1 MMQKPASRRA
11 KISTAPRSL
20 RKRAATKERHAMETT
35 PHNPARRRLL
45 AGSAGALA
53 AAGLGA
59 SGIARASDA
68 PAKPAA
74 AAAKPLPP
82 YAAWKDADSV
92 IVHTPNTIETRR
104 SAFGDGVITPS
115 RQLYVRNNL
124 PPPNPSI
131 LDDRDAWTVEIL
143 GVKQPRTLT
152 VGELKTL
159 GVETL
164 ATVLQCSGNGRK
176 FFPHKPS
183 GTPWEVGAAGCVM
196 WTGIPVRTLVEYLGG
211 VEGAPGYMTGTGGE
225 TLPEGLDPKT
235 LAVERSVPREAMQ
248 DALLAWEMNN
258 EPLSLAHGGPLR
270 LIVPGYTGVNN
281 VKYIKRLAF
290 TAEQSPAKIQ
300 QTSYRMAPMGSK
312 PGPDNPSVWGMEPKS
327 WITTPGSDGQAV
339 KAGRAVVRGVA
350 FGGMHAVK
358 RVDVSI
364 DGGKTWK
371 QAALIGP
378 DLGKYAW
385 RQFALPVE
393 LSAGQRMLMSRVED
407 TEGRVQVE
415 MRVENVDG
423 YVNSSWRDHALTVNV
438 S

>member
-1 MMQKPASRRA
+1 
-11 KISTAPRSL
+11 
-20 RKRAATKERHAMETT
+20 METT
-35 PHNPARRRLL
+35 PHNPGRRRLL

-59 SGIARASDA
+59 TGVARASDA
-68 PAKPAA
+68 AKPVAT
-74 AAAKPLPP
+74 AAKPLPP

-92 IVHTPNTIETRR
+92 IVHSANTIETRR

-115 RQLYVRNNL
+115 RELYVRNNL
-124 PPPNPSI
+124 PPPDASI
-131 LDDRDAWTVEIL
+131 LDDRDAWTVEIQ
-143 GVKQPRTLT
+143 GVKQPRTLSL
-152 VGELKTL
+152 GELKTL
-159 GVETL
+159 GVDTL
-164 ATVLQCSGNGRK
+164 ATVLQCSGNGRG

-183 GTPWEVGAAGCVM
+183 GTQWEVGAAGCVM

-211 VEGAPGYMTGTGGE
+211 VEGTPTYMTGTGGE

-235 LAVERSVPREAMQ
+235 LLVERSVPREAMQ
-248 DALLAWEMNN
+248 DAMLAWEMNN

-300 QTSYRMAPMGSK
+300 QSSYRLAPMDAK
-312 PGPDNPSVWGMEPKS
+312 PGPQHPSAWAMDPKS
-327 WITTPGSDGQAV
+327 WITAPGADGQAV
-339 KAGRAVVRGVA
+339 KAGRALVRGVA
-350 FGGMHAVK
+350 FGGMHGVK
-358 RVDVSI
+358 QVDVSV

-371 QAALIGP
+371 LAALVGP

-393 LSAGQRMLMSRVED
+393 LSAGQHTLVSRVED
-407 TEGRVQVE
+407 TEGNVQVE
-415 MRVENVDG
+415 TRFENVRG
-423 YVNSSWRDHALTVNV
+423 YLNSSWRDHALTINV

>member
-1 MMQKPASRRA
+1 
-11 KISTAPRSL
+11 
-20 RKRAATKERHAMETT
+20 METT
-35 PHNPARRRLL
+35 PRNPARRRLL
-45 AGSAGALA
+45 AGSASALA

-74 AAAKPLPP
+74 APAAAPAAKPAAASTAKPLPA

-92 IVHTPNTIETRR
+92 IVHSANTIETRR
-104 SAFGDGVITPS
+104 SAFGDGIITPS

-124 PPPNPSI
+124 PPPDAAI
-131 LDDRDAWTVEIL
+131 LNDRDGWKVEIQ

-152 VGELKTL
+152 VGDLKTL
-159 GVETL
+159 GVESI
-164 ATVLQCSGNGRK
+164 ATVLQCSGNGRG

-196 WTGIPVRTLVEYLGG
+196 WTGVPVRTLVEYLGG
-211 VEGAPGYMTGTGGE
+211 LDGTPAFMTGTGGE
-225 TLPEGLDPKT
+225 VLPEGLDPKS
-235 LAVERSVPREAMQ
+235 LLVERSVPREAMQ
-248 DALLAWEMNN
+248 DAMLAWEMNG

-300 QTSYRMAPMGSK
+300 QTGYRLTPMDAK
-312 PGPDNPSVWGMEPKS
+312 PSPDQPSVWAMEPKS
-327 WITTPGSDGQAV
+327 WINAPGANGQAV
-339 KAGRAVVRGVA
+339 KAGRVVVRGVA

-393 LSAGQRMLMSRVED
+393 LTAGQHMLVSRVED
-407 TEGRVQVE
+407 TQGNVQVE
-415 MRVENVDG
+415 NRFENAPG
-423 YVNSSWRDHALTVNV
+423 YINSSWRDHGLAVNV

>member
-1 MMQKPASRRA
+1 
-11 KISTAPRSL
+11 
-20 RKRAATKERHAMETT
+20 METT
-35 PHNPARRRLL
+35 PHNPTRRRLL

-59 SGIARASDA
+59 PTLARAADA

-74 AAAKPLPP
+74 PAAKALPP

-92 IVHTPNTIETRR
+92 IVHSANTIETKR
-104 SAFGDGVITPS
+104 SAFGDGIITPS

-124 PPPNPSI
+124 PPPDPSI
-131 LDDRDAWTVEIL
+131 LDDRDAWKVEIA

-152 VGELKTL
+152 LGDLKTL
-159 GVETL
+159 GVESL
-164 ATVLQCSGNGRK
+164 ATVLQCSGNGRGY
-176 FFPHKPS
+176 FPHKPS
-183 GTPWEVGAAGCVM
+183 GTPWQVGAAGCVM

-211 VEGAPGYMTGTGGE
+211 LEGAPAYMTGTGGE
-225 TLPEGLDPKT
+225 TLPAGLDPNS
-235 LAVERSVPREAMQ
+235 LLVERSVPREAMQ
-248 DALLAWEMNN
+248 DAMLAWGMNN
-258 EPLSLAHGGPLR
+258 EPLTLAHGGPLR

-300 QTSYRMAPMGSK
+300 QTGYRLTPMDAK
-312 PGPDNPSVWGMEPKS
+312 PDPSQPSVWAMDPKS
-327 WITTPGSDGQAV
+327 WITGPGADGQPV

-358 RVDVSI
+358 QVDVSI

-393 LSAGQRMLMSRVED
+393 LSAGQHMLVSRVQD
-407 TEGRVQVE
+407 TQGNVQVE
-415 MRVENVDG
+415 VRSDNAPG

>member
-1 MMQKPASRRA
+1 
-11 KISTAPRSL
+11 
-20 RKRAATKERHAMETT
+20 METT

-59 SGIARASDA
+59 PGLALAADA
-68 PAKPAA
+68 AKPAA
-74 AAAKPLPP
+74 TAAKPLPP

-92 IVHTPNTIETRR
+92 IVHSANTIETRR
-104 SAFGDGVITPS
+104 GAFGDGVITPS

-124 PPPNPSI
+124 PPPDPSI
-131 LDDRDAWTVEIL
+131 LDDRDSWKVQIQ

-164 ATVLQCSGNGRK
+164 ATVLQCSGNGRG

-196 WTGIPVRTLVEYLGG
+196 WTGVPVRTLVEFLGG
-211 VEGAPGYMTGTGGE
+211 VEGAPAYMTGTGGE
-225 TLPEGLDPKT
+225 ILPEGMDPKS
-235 LAVERSVPREAMQ
+235 LMVERSVPREAMQ
-248 DALLAWEMNN
+248 DALLAWEMNG

-281 VKYIKRLAF
+281 VKYLKQLAF

-300 QTSYRMAPMGSK
+300 QTGYRLTPMGAK
-312 PGPDNPSVWGMEPKS
+312 PSPDQPSVWAMDPKS
-327 WITTPGSDGQAV
+327 WITGPGAQDQPV

-393 LSAGQRMLMSRVED
+393 LTAGQHVLVSRVED
-407 TEGRVQVE
+407 SEGNVQVE
-415 MRVENVDG
+415 ARADNAPG
-423 YVNSSWRDHALTVNV
+423 YVNSSWRDHALTVDV

>member
-1 MMQKPASRRA
+1 
-11 KISTAPRSL
+11 
-20 RKRAATKERHAMETT
+20 METT
-35 PHNPARRRLL
+35 PLNPSRRRLL

-59 SGIARASDA
+59 TGIARAADPA
-68 PAKPAA
+68 PKPAA
-74 AAAKPLPP
+74 SAAKPLPP

-92 IVHTPNTIETRR
+92 IVHSANTIETRR
-104 SAFGDGVITPS
+104 SAFGDGIITPA

-124 PPPNPSI
+124 PPPDPSI
-131 LDDRDAWTVEIL
+131 LDDRDGWKVEIQ
-143 GVKQPRTLT
+143 GVKQQRTLT
-152 VGELKTL
+152 VADLKTL

-164 ATVLQCSGNGRK
+164 AMVLQCSGNGRG

-183 GTPWEVGAAGCVM
+183 GTPWQVGAAGCVI
-196 WTGIPVRTLVEYLGG
+196 WTGVPVRAVVDYLGG
-211 VEGAPGYMTGTGGE
+211 LDGTPAFMTGTGGE
-225 TLPEGLDPKT
+225 VLPEGLDPKS
-235 LAVERSVPREAMQ
+235 LLVERSVPREAMQ
-248 DALLAWEMNN
+248 DAMLAWEMNN

-290 TAEQSPAKIQ
+290 SNEQSPAKIQ
-300 QTSYRMAPMGSK
+300 QTGYRLTPMGAKAS
-312 PGPDNPSVWGMEPKS
+312 PDQPSVWAMEPKS
-327 WITTPGSDGQAV
+327 WINAPGADGQAV

-371 QAALIGP
+371 QATLIGP

-393 LSAGQRMLMSRVED
+393 LSAGPHMLVSRVED
-407 TEGRVQVE
+407 TQGNVQVE
-415 MRVENVDG
+415 NRFENAPG
-423 YVNSSWRDHALTVNV
+423 YINSSWRDHGLAINV

>member
-1 MMQKPASRRA
+1 
-11 KISTAPRSL
+11 
-20 RKRAATKERHAMETT
+20 METT

-45 AGSAGALA
+45 AGSASALA

-59 SGIARASDA
+59 SGIAHAADA
-68 PAKPAA
+68 PTKPAA
-74 AAAKPLPP
+74 PAAKPLPP
-82 YAAWKDADSV
+82 YAAWKDADSL
-92 IVHTPNTIETRR
+92 IVHSANTIETRR
-104 SAFGDGVITPS
+104 GAFGDGVITPA

-124 PPPNPSI
+124 PPPDASI
-131 LDDRDAWTVEIL
+131 LDDRDGWKVEIQ
-143 GVKQPRTLT
+143 GVKQARTLT

-164 ATVLQCSGNGRK
+164 AMVLQCSGNGRG

-196 WTGIPVRTLVEYLGG
+196 WTGIPVRTLVEHLGG
-211 VEGAPGYMTGTGGE
+211 LEGAPAYMTGTGGE

-235 LAVERSVPREAMQ
+235 LVVERSVPREAMQ

-281 VKYIKRLAF
+281 VKYLKRLAF

-300 QTSYRMAPMGSK
+300 QTGYRLTPMDAK
-312 PGPDNPSVWGMEPKS
+312 PSPDQPSVWAMDPKS
-327 WITTPGSDGQAV
+327 WITAPGAEGRAV

-393 LSAGQRMLMSRVED
+393 LSAGQHMLVSRVED
-407 TEGRVQVE
+407 TAGNVQVE
-415 MRVENVDG
+415 IRADNAPG

>member
-1 MMQKPASRRA
+1 
-11 KISTAPRSL
+11 
-20 RKRAATKERHAMETT
+20 METT
-35 PHNPARRRLL
+35 PHNPTRRRLL

-53 AAGLGA
+53 AAKA
-59 SGIARASDA
+59 
-68 PAKPAA
+68 
-74 AAAKPLPP
+74 LPP

-92 IVHTPNTIETRR
+92 IVHSANTIETKR

-124 PPPNPSI
+124 PPPDPSI
-131 LDDRDAWTVEIL
+131 LDDRDAWKVEIA

-159 GVETL
+159 GVESI
-164 ATVLQCSGNGRK
+164 ATVLQCSGNGRGY
-176 FFPHKPS
+176 FPHKPS
-183 GTPWEVGAAGCVM
+183 GTPWQVGAAGCVM
-196 WTGIPVRTLVEYLGG
+196 WTGIPIRTLVEYLGG
-211 VEGAPGYMTGTGGE
+211 VEGAPAYMTGTGGE
-225 TLPEGLDPKT
+225 TLPEGLDPKS
-235 LAVERSVPREAMQ
+235 LMVERSVPREAMQ
-248 DALLAWEMNN
+248 DALLAWEMNG

-290 TAEQSPAKIQ
+290 TADQSPAKIQ
-300 QTSYRMAPMGSK
+300 QTGYRLTPMDAK
-312 PGPDNPSVWGMEPKS
+312 PDPSQPSVWAMDPKS
-327 WITTPGSDGQAV
+327 WITGPGADGQAV

-350 FGGMHAVK
+350 FGGMNAVK
-358 RVDVSI
+358 KVDVSI

-393 LSAGQRMLMSRVED
+393 LSAGQHMLISRVED
-407 TEGRVQVE
+407 TQGNVQVE
-415 MRVENVDG
+415 KRSDNAPG

-438 S
+438 T

>member
-1 MMQKPASRRA
+1 ME
-11 KISTAPRSL
+11 TAPQ
-20 RKRAATKERHAMETT
+20 
-35 PHNPARRRLL
+35 NPTRRRLL

-59 SGIARASDA
+59 SGVVRASDA
-68 PAKPAA
+68 AKPAAAAAKPAA

-82 YAAWKDADSV
+82 YLAWKDADSL
-92 IVHTPNTIETRR
+92 IVHSSNTIETRR
-104 SAFGDGVITPS
+104 GAFGDGVITPS
-115 RQLYVRNNL
+115 RELYVRNNL
-124 PPPNPSI
+124 PPPDASI
-131 LDDRDAWTVEIL
+131 LDDRDAWTVEIQ
-143 GVKQPRTLT
+143 GVKQARTLT
-152 VGELKTL
+152 LGELKTL
-159 GVETL
+159 GVDTM
-164 ATVLQCSGNGRK
+164 ATVLQCSGNGRG

-183 GTPWEVGAAGCVM
+183 GTPWQVGAAGCVM

-211 VEGAPGYMTGTGGE
+211 VEGTPAFMTGTGGE
-225 TLPEGLDPKT
+225 VLPEGLDPKS
-235 LAVERSVPREAMQ
+235 LLVERSVPREAMQ
-248 DALLAWEMNN
+248 DAMLAWAMNN

-300 QTSYRMAPMGSK
+300 QTGYRLTPMDAKAS
-312 PGPDNPSVWGMEPKS
+312 PDQPSVWAMDPKS
-327 WITTPGSDGQAV
+327 WITAPGAEGQAV
-339 KAGRAVVRGVA
+339 KAGRALVRGVA

-358 RVDVSI
+358 RVDVSV

-371 QAALIGP
+371 QAALVGP

-393 LSAGQRMLMSRVED
+393 LVAGQHVLISRIED
-407 TEGRVQVE
+407 TAGNVQVE
-415 MRVENVDG
+415 NRVENAPG
-423 YVNSSWRDHALTVNV
+423 YVNSSWRDHALTINV

>member
-1 MMQKPASRRA
+1 
-11 KISTAPRSL
+11 
-20 RKRAATKERHAMETT
+20 METT

-59 SGIARASDA
+59 PGLALASDA
-68 PAKPAA
+68 PKPAA
-74 AAAKPLPP
+74 PAAKPLPP

-92 IVHTPNTIETRR
+92 IVHSANTIETKR

-124 PPPNPSI
+124 PPPDPSI
-131 LDDRDAWTVEIL
+131 LNDRDAWKVEIQ
-143 GVKQPRTLT
+143 GVKQPRTFT

-164 ATVLQCSGNGRK
+164 ATVLQCSGNGRG

-211 VEGAPGYMTGTGGE
+211 VEGTPAYMTGTGGE
-225 TLPEGLDPKT
+225 ILPEGLDPNS
-235 LAVERSVPREAMQ
+235 LLVERSVPREAMQ
-248 DALLAWEMNN
+248 DAMLAWDMNG

-290 TAEQSPAKIQ
+290 TAAQSPAKIQ
-300 QTSYRMAPMGSK
+300 QTGYRLTPMDAK
-312 PGPDNPSVWGMEPKS
+312 PSPDQPSVWAMDPKS
-327 WITTPGSDGQAV
+327 WITGPGTSGQTV

-364 DGGKTWK
+364 DDGKTWK

-393 LSAGQRMLMSRVED
+393 LAAGQHMLISRVED
-407 TEGRVQVE
+407 TAGNVQIE
-415 MRVENVDG
+415 KRFENAPG
-423 YVNSSWRDHALTVNV
+423 YSNSSWRDHALTINV

>member
-1 MMQKPASRRA
+1 
-11 KISTAPRSL
+11 
-20 RKRAATKERHAMETT
+20 METT
-35 PHNPARRRLL
+35 PHNPTRRRLL

-59 SGIARASDA
+59 PTLARAADA

-74 AAAKPLPP
+74 AAAKALPP

-92 IVHTPNTIETRR
+92 IVHSANTIETKR

-124 PPPNPSI
+124 PPPDPSI
-131 LDDRDAWTVEIL
+131 LDDRDAWKVEIA

-159 GVETL
+159 GVESI
-164 ATVLQCSGNGRK
+164 ATVLQCSGNGRGY
-176 FFPHKPS
+176 FPHKPS
-183 GTPWEVGAAGCVM
+183 GTPWQVGAAGCVM
-196 WTGIPVRTLVEYLGG
+196 WTGIPIRTLVEYLGG
-211 VEGAPGYMTGTGGE
+211 VEGAPAYMTGTGGE
-225 TLPEGLDPKT
+225 TLPEGLDPKS
-235 LAVERSVPREAMQ
+235 LMVERSVPREAMQ
-248 DALLAWEMNN
+248 DALLAWEMNG

-290 TAEQSPAKIQ
+290 TADQSPAKIQ
-300 QTSYRMAPMGSK
+300 QTGYRLTPMDAK
-312 PGPDNPSVWGMEPKS
+312 PDPSQPSVWAMDPKS
-327 WITTPGSDGQAV
+327 WITGPGADGQAV

-350 FGGMHAVK
+350 FGGMNAVK
-358 RVDVSI
+358 KVDVSI

-393 LSAGQRMLMSRVED
+393 LSAGQHMLISRVED
-407 TEGRVQVE
+407 TQGNVQVE
-415 MRVENVDG
+415 KRADNAPG

-438 S
+438 T